1 MLITY
6 SYIILIILIISK
18 KIKNYW
24 SIRTSILIILYI
36 LFISKYPMK
45 DSIFA
50 LSDNLILDSISILIL
65 SLCLL
70 IIPLIILASYKLK
83 VSNKIFIPTIILLLI
98 ILIICFSVNNL
109 LLFYIIFEGSLIPTL
124 ILIILWGHQP
134 ERKIAGL
141 YIIIYTV
148 TASLPLLIIIL
159 KISATNFSYLILIK
173 TLIISEINP
182 YLAWIILIIAFIVK
196 LPIFSIHLWLPKA
209 HVEAPVAGSIVLAAI
224 LLKLGGYGLIRIN
237 KLVDYNSSISII
249 YYIIISIASIGA
261 IITNILCLRQTDLK
275 SLIAYSS
282 VGHIRLLIIG
292 VISNSKIGQYGRL
305 IIILTHGITS
315 SYIFFLSNLLYEK
328 INRRNIILLNGAIR
342 ISPYSSLIWIIAIS
356 INIALPPRL
365 NILGEIIIIISSFFI
380 SKIIIIMLIIISFS
394 SARYSLYLYTII
406 NHGHQS
412 KLTNISR
419 SIISINFTIAITH
432 IWPLLVTTFIPLK
445 LTVWC

>member
-380 SKIIIIMLIIISFS
+380 SKIIIIILIIISFS

>member
-83 VSNKIFIPTIILLLI
+83 VSNKTFIPTIILLLI

-249 YYIIISIASIGA
+249 YYIIISIASTGA

-380 SKIIIIMLIIISFS
+380 SKIIIIILIIISFS

-419 SIISINFTIAITH
+419 STISINFTIAITH

>member
-83 VSNKIFIPTIILLLI
+83 ISNKIFIPTIILLLI

-134 ERKIAGL
+134 ERKIARL

-380 SKIIIIMLIIISFS
+380 SKIIIIILIIISFS

>member
-141 YIIIYTV
+141 YIIMYTV

-380 SKIIIIMLIIISFS
+380 SKIIIIILIIISFS

-445 LTVWC
+445 LTVLC

>member
-18 KIKNYW
+18 KIKNFW
-24 SIRTSILIILYI
+24 GIRTSTLIILYI
-36 LFISKYPMK
+36 LFISKYPIK

-65 SLCLL
+65 SLCLF
-70 IIPLIILASYKLK
+70 ITPLIILARYKLK
-83 VSNKIFIPTIILLLI
+83 NSNKIFILTIISLLI
-98 ILIICFSVNNL
+98 ILIICFSINNL

-124 ILIILWGHQP
+124 ILIILWGSQP

-159 KISATNFSYLILIK
+159 KISATNFSYLMFIK
-173 TLIISEINP
+173 TLIIPEINP
-182 YLAWIILIIAFIVK
+182 YLAWAMLIVAFIVK

-237 KLVDYNSSISII
+237 KLTNYNSSISII
-249 YYIIISIASIGA
+249 YYIIISIAAIGA

-328 INRRNIILLNGAIR
+328 ISRRNIILLNGSIR
-342 ISPYSSLIWIIAIS
+342 IAPYNSLIWIIAIS

-365 NILGEIIIIISSFFI
+365 NILGEIIIIMSSFFI
-380 SKIIIIMLIIISFS
+380 SKIIIVILIIISFS

-412 KLTNISR
+412 KLANVSR
-419 SIISINFTIAITH
+419 SIMSINFTIAITH
-432 IWPLLVTTFIPLK
+432 TWPLLVITFIPLK

>member
-342 ISPYSSLIWIIAIS
+342 ISPHSSLIWIIAIS

-380 SKIIIIMLIIISFS
+380 SKIIIIILIIISFS

>member
-141 YIIIYTV
+141 YIIMYTV

-380 SKIIIIMLIIISFS
+380 SKIIIIILIIISFS

>member
-419 SIISINFTIAITH
+419 SIISINFTIAIIH

>member
-83 VSNKIFIPTIILLLI
+83 VSNKTFIPTIILLLI

-237 KLVDYNSSISII
+237 KLIDYNSSISII
-249 YYIIISIASIGA
+249 YYIIISIASTGA

-380 SKIIIIMLIIISFS
+380 SKIIIIILIIISFS

-419 SIISINFTIAITH
+419 STISINFTIAITH

>member
-141 YIIIYTV
+141 YIIMYTV

-328 INRRNIILLNGAIR
+328 INRRNIILLNGAII

-380 SKIIIIMLIIISFS
+380 SKIIIIILIIISFS

>member
-83 VSNKIFIPTIILLLI
+83 VSNKTFIPTIILLLI

-249 YYIIISIASIGA
+249 YYIIISIASTGA

-380 SKIIIIMLIIISFS
+380 SKIIIIILIIISFS